1 MQETQ
6 VWSLGRERSPGE
18 GNGYP
23 LQCSCLE
30 NPMDRGAWWA
40 RVNGVTKSQTRLPR
54 KENSLS
60 SEQWNIERVCITSQS
75 MLKGKPI
82 SFSQFLFF
90 LSESGPGVTILVC
103 LRGWWSST
111 VSKNMGYWELILNMD
126 ERKINLYVL
135 NPLYIIKYTIQELR
149 EVVRERLMN
158 LELICLKMI
167 SKA

>member
-1 MQETQ
+1 MWLLSGSVGKE
-6 VWSLGRERSPGE
+6 SAHNAGDLGLIPGLGRSPGE

-82 SFSQFLFF
+82 SFSQFLFL
-90 LSESGPGVTILVC
+90 LSESGPGVTILSLFTRMVEQHC
-103 LRGWWSST
+103 IKEHGLLR
-111 VSKNMGYWELILNMD
+111 
-126 ERKINLYVL
+126 INLEYG
-135 NPLYIIKYTIQELR
+135 
-149 EVVRERLMN
+149 
-158 LELICLKMI
+158 
-167 SKA
+167 